1 MIASPSAPPPPS
13 PELAGP
19 SLPRLLASLGQAQPQ
34 QAIPLSLHRRTYPP
48 PPAPRRKPIE
58 SYIAAIETAGLR
70 GRGGAGF
77 PTGRK
82 LRTVSQGGSRPVVVV
97 NGSEGEPASR
107 KDALLMTRMPH
118 LVLDGALL
126 AAAAIGAVEVVV
138 CVERVKHQ
146 AISAL
151 ERAIHE
157 RIQAGEQMPPVYV
170 MDIPA
175 KYVAGEETALVH
187 FVNGGESKPTMT
199 PPRPFQKGVGGRP
212 TLIDNVETLCHL
224 AQIIRWGP
232 TWFRGHGT
240 NDEPGTVL
248 LTLSGAVT
256 HQGVCEM
263 PIGMS
268 MHTVLSSARPT
279 QEVGAVLLGG
289 YYGTWV
295 SAADARWITM
305 DNAALRQIGSGLG
318 CGAMVVLPTHA
329 CGLRETARV
338 LKWLA
343 GETAGQC
350 GPCVHGLAAIAGGMG
365 ELAVGKATNHT
376 VELLHRWGGQVEGR
390 GACSFPD
397 GAVRLLRSAL
407 KVFADDVQHHISH
420 GPCWGARQAPVLNIP
435 AQRSENWR

>member
-1 MIASPSAPPPPS
+1 MIATSTPPPPP

-19 SLPRLLASLGQAQPQ
+19 TLPRLLTSVGKGQSQ
-34 QAIPLSLHRRTYPP
+34 QAVPLAQHRRTYPP

-70 GRGGAGF
+70 GRGGASF

-82 LRTVSQGGSRPVVVV
+82 LRTVSQGHTRPVVCV

-107 KDALLMTRMPH
+107 KDGLLMTRTPH

-126 AAAAIGAVEVVV
+126 AAAAVGAIEVIV
-138 CVERVKHQ
+138 CIERANHQ
-146 AISAL
+146 AISAV

-157 RIQAGEQMPPVYV
+157 RVQSGEQMLPVYV
-170 MDIPA
+170 MDLPA

-187 FVNGGESKPTMT
+187 FVNGGEAKPTMT
-199 PPRPFQKGVGGRP
+199 PPRPFEKGVGGRP

-232 TWFRGHGT
+232 AWFRGQGT
-240 NDEPGTVL
+240 ADEPGTVL
-248 LTLSGAVT
+248 LTLSGAVKNK
-256 HQGVCEM
+256 GVCEM
-263 PIGMS
+263 PIGRS
-268 MHTVLSSARPT
+268 MDTVLSWAKPT
-279 QEVGAVLLGG
+279 GEVGAVLLGG

-295 SAADARWITM
+295 SAADSRRVTM
-305 DNAALRQIGSGLG
+305 DNAALRSIGSSLG
-318 CGAMVVLPTHA
+318 CGALVVLPSDA

-350 GPCVHGLAAIAGGMG
+350 GPCVHGLAAIAGGMN
-365 ELAVGKATNHT
+365 ELAVGRATNHT
-376 VELLHRWGGQVEGR
+376 VEMLNRWAGQVDKR

-407 KVFADDVQHHISH
+407 QVFGADVHHHIAH
-420 GPCWGARQAPVLNIP
+420 GPCWGARRSPVLAIP
-435 AQRSENWR
+435 TAKAEPWR